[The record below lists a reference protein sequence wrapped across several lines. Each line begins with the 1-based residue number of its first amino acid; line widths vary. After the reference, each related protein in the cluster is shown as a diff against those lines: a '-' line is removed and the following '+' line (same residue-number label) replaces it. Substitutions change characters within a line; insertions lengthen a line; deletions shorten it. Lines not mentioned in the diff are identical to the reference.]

1 MAWAGSV
8 LPSRGSTTCEVT
20 GAVFLFHLVVHLAAI
35 TIDPA
40 EANVRLKN
48 YSKPMPTF
56 DRSQHTHV
64 IQNLYCHLCEVTV
77 NEKAK
82 HCSACNKCVAGFDHH
97 CKWLNNCVGS
107 RNYWFFFCSVASA
120 LIGLLCVKILLLYV
134 CIQHFVNPNKLRTD
148 PSYKDISTVTVW
160 LLFLPRWRVPVK
172 TPVALCMM
180 GGVLLLGTVSFV
192 LLGHLLIF
200 HIYLLVKNKSTFDYI
215 KHTRLQQG
223 PEPPGRTQLVLQV
236 EEAIAQE
243 KDNIP
248 ASSPQEK
255 DSIPASPPPS
265 PGNMADGKAKP
276 AKAANRTPPKSPG
289 DPARDKAAKRLSQ
302 ESEGAS
308 EGAAAAPE
316 LSALEEAFRRFAVH
330 GDTRATGREMHGK
343 NWSKLCRDCHVIDGK
358 SVTVTDV
365 DIVFSKIKGKSCRTI
380 TFEQFQEALEELATK
395 RFKDKSKEE
404 AVHEV
409 HRLIEGR
416 SPIISGVTKAVSSPT
431 VSRLTDTTKFTG
443 SHKERFDP
451 SGKGKGKA
459 GRVDLVDESGY
470 VPGYKHAGTYDQKV
484 QGAK

>member
-1 MAWAGSV
+1 
-8 LPSRGSTTCEVT
+8 
-20 GAVFLFHLVVHLAAI
+20 
-35 TIDPA
+35 
-40 EANVRLKN
+40 
-48 YSKPMPTF
+48 MPTF